1 MCQLC
6 PTTLLFAAVRPT
18 SHVPLC
24 QVGVSSWTQ
33 DVHPPCLQ
41 LRSSSVSNRPSLSY
55 ESLQSRN
62 TYLLV
67 QQDVI
72 GWGGRE
78 EIDNWGLRQLCCSRK
93 RSVVDLWWAIPWWSG
108 YTNRPAQCTGIAGR
122 ARQCTISVDTTGDYR
137 VKRSST
143 CSSSWF
149 PLNAWCSPKLAAG
162 GAHPGET
169 DSLHA
174 LPRANGASGP
184 WGGHHRGQ

>member
-1 MCQLC
+1 M
-6 PTTLLFAAVRPT
+6 
-18 SHVPLC
+18 
-24 QVGVSSWTQ
+24 SSWTQ
-33 DVHPPCLQ
+33 DVHQVFPIVLHSAMS
-41 LRSSSVSNRPSLSY
+41 RSNPAIHISWWCNKMSLVGVG
-55 ESLQSRN
+55 EK
-62 TYLLV
+62 
-67 QQDVI
+67 
-72 GWGGRE
+72 

-174 LPRANGASGP
+174 LPRANGAAGP